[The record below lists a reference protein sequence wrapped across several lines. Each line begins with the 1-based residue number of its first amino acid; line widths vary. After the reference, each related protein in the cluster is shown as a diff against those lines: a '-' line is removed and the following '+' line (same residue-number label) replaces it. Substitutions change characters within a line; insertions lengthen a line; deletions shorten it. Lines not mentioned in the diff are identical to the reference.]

1 MGMETSRFRVR
12 RVGRLDWTVG
22 MGQTTDMTRLNR
34 YFERSSIEEALP
46 FMWPGDR
53 VLEVGTHHGEFLEA
67 FGDHSEGSIGLDPHV
82 SPCWTST
89 FALTRG
95 DFPEAIEGL
104 GRFDAIVM
112 MSALHN
118 TSSEQLAAWASTI
131 AYLLEPGGRFIA
143 TVPSRFVAFA
153 LHGDVDSIADP
164 QHALAAMTGAGLF
177 LKAHRRFQFGLNNLY
192 VFQRRKDPPGV
203 LRSYR
208 DSVLVS

>member
-1 MGMETSRFRVR
+1 MGVETLGLGKR
-12 RVGRLDWTVG
+12 RMGRLDWTVG
-22 MGQTTDMTRLNR
+22 MGQTTKTARLNR
-34 YFERSSIEEALP
+34 YFERSTIQQTLP
-46 FMWPGDR
+46 FLWPGDR
-53 VLEVGTHHGEFLEA
+53 VLEVGTDHGEFLEA
-67 FGDHSEGSIGLDPHV
+67 FADHGEGSIGVDPHV

-95 DFPEAIEGL
+95 DFPDAVEGL

-112 MSALHN
+112 MSALHH
-118 TSSEQLAAWASTI
+118 TSSDQLAAWASTI

-143 TVPSRFVAFA
+143 TVPSRFVSFA
-153 LHGDVDSIADP
+153 LHGDIDTMADP

-208 DSVLVS
+208 DRVLVH

>member
-1 MGMETSRFRVR
+1 MGVETSRFGMRP
-12 RVGRLDWTVG
+12 VGRLDWTVG
-22 MGQTTDMTRLNR
+22 MGQTTDTTRLNR
-34 YFERSSIEEALP
+34 YFERSTIQQALP
-46 FMWPGDR
+46 FLLPGDR

-67 FGDHSEGSIGLDPHV
+67 FADHGEGSIGIDPRV

-95 DFPEAIEGL
+95 DFPEAAEGL

-112 MSALHN
+112 MSALHH
-118 TSSEQLAAWASTI
+118 TSSDQLAAWASTI

-143 TVPSRFVAFA
+143 TVPSRLVSFA
-153 LHGDVDSIADP
+153 LHGDVDGMADP

>member
-1 MGMETSRFRVR
+1 MGVETSRPGMQRA
-12 RVGRLDWTVG
+12 GRLDWTIG
-22 MGQTTDMTRLNR
+22 MGQTTGTTGLNR
-34 YFERSSIEEALP
+34 YFERSSVQQALP
-46 FMWPGDR
+46 FLWPGDR
-53 VLEVGTHHGEFLEA
+53 VLEAGTHHGEFLEA
-67 FGDHSEGSIGLDPHV
+67 FADHGEGSVGLDPYV

-95 DFPEAIEGL
+95 DFPEAVAGL

-112 MSALHN
+112 MSTLHH
-118 TSSEQLAAWASTI
+118 TSRDQLAAWASTI

-143 TVPSRFVAFA
+143 TIPSRFVSYA
-153 LHGDVDSIADP
+153 LHGDIDHVADP

-203 LRSYR
+203 LRSYIDR
-208 DSVLVS
+208 TLVS

>member
-1 MGMETSRFRVR
+1 
-12 RVGRLDWTVG
+12 
-22 MGQTTDMTRLNR
+22 
-34 YFERSSIEEALP
+34 
-46 FMWPGDR
+46 MWPGDR
-53 VLEVGTHHGEFLEA
+53 VLEVGTRRGEFLEA
-67 FGDHSEGSIGLDPHV
+67 FGDHGEASIGLDP
-82 SPCWTST
+82 SLTPCWTST

-95 DFPEAIEGL
+95 EFPEAVEGL

-112 MSALHN
+112 MSALHH
-118 TSSEQLAAWASTI
+118 TSSAQLSMWAGTI

-143 TVPSRFVAFA
+143 TVPSRFVASA
-153 LHGDVDSIADP
+153 LQSDDDTMADP

>member
-1 MGMETSRFRVR
+1 MGVETSRLGMR
-12 RVGRLDWTVG
+12 RVVCLEWTIG
-22 MGQTTDMTRLNR
+22 MGQTTDTTLLNR
-34 YFERSSIEEALP
+34 YFERSSIRQAVP
-46 FMWPGDR
+46 FVWPGDR
-53 VLEVGTHHGEFLEA
+53 VLEVGTRRGEFLEA
-67 FGDHSEGSIGLDPHV
+67 FGDHGEASIGLDP
-82 SPCWTST
+82 SLTPCWTST

-95 DFPEAIEGL
+95 EFPEAVEGL

-112 MSALHN
+112 MSALHH
-118 TSSEQLAAWASTI
+118 TSSAQLSMWAGTI

-143 TVPSRFVAFA
+143 TVPSRFVASA
-153 LHGDVDSIADP
+153 LQSDDDTMAGP